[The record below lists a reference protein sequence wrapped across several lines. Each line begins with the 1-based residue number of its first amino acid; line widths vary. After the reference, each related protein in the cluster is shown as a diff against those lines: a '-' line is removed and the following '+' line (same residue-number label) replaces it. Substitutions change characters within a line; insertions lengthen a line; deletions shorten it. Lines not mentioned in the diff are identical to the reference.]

1 MTRVR
6 KRVKKASTNY
16 SSMEHPP
23 ITPSSYGTSRNH
35 MEQGKIDQTLTI
47 LMPWQKKHKIG
58 TPLVNWSPSMFI
70 DKFGK
75 ILEKLPIQGQTP
87 SYINY
92 LRSKWKMANDR
103 KKAKA
108 LDW

>member
-1 MTRVR
+1 
-6 KRVKKASTNY
+6 
-16 SSMEHPP
+16 
-23 ITPSSYGTSRNH
+23 
-35 MEQGKIDQTLTI
+35 
-47 LMPWQKKHKIG
+47 
-58 TPLVNWSPSMFI
+58 MFI

-92 LRSKWKMANDR
+92 LRSKWKIANDR

-108 LDW
+108 LD